1 MSTQLSNIHLCGLAG
16 LVVRSF
22 LNVVTHRLLIMM
34 HREYQREAGE
44 YLYMEPEPDPPPVN
58 LRNPSSCCP
67 YCSAPIRP
75 WQNIPLLGFP
85 WLKGKCT
92 SCKTPISIRYPLVE
106 ILSAMLSIAVVWRF
120 GFSTQATAGP
130 ILRQHQKHLSR
141 QPFCNSGRGL

>member
-1 MSTQLSNIHLCGLAG
+1 
-16 LVVRSF
+16 
-22 LNVVTHRLLIMM
+22 
-34 HREYQREAGE
+34 
-44 YLYMEPEPDPPPVN
+44 MEPEPDPPPVN

-106 ILSAMLSIAVVWRF
+106 ILSAMLSVAVVWRF
-120 GFSTQATAGP
+120 GFSTQAAAGP
-130 ILRQHQKHLSR
+130 ILRQHQKHLRR